1 MGFSSL
7 IIIIGMVLGPIVA
20 GLSYDLTGS
29 YRTGFIGLALVAG
42 LGSLLFLASTRPPP
56 PPSQRR
62 GPLARTPLSAEASAA
77 SAGYH

>member
-7 IIIIGMVLGPIVA
+7 IIIIGMVFGPIIA

-56 PPSQRR
+56 PPTQRR
-62 GPLARTPLSAEASAA
+62 GPLVTSEASDAIA
-77 SAGYH
+77 AGYH